1 MAYVEEVQKRLLPDR
16 NETYQQFLKLFSDYI
31 GGKSLE
37 QMKTEIRELFVDDPE
52 LVEGFEGFLPDRNL
66 EQGVD
71 KGVEGDTVL

>member
-1 MAYVEEVQKRLLPDR
+1 
-16 NETYQQFLKLFSDYI
+16 
-31 GGKSLE
+31 
-37 QMKTEIRELFVDDPE
+37 MKTEIRELFVDDPE

>member
-1 MAYVEEVQKRLLPDR
+1 MRLLPHR

-37 QMKTEIRELFVDDPE
+37 QMKTEIKELFVYDHE
-52 LVEGFEGFLPDRNL
+52 LVEGFESFLLDKNL

-71 KGVEGDTVL
+71 KSVDGDRDL